1 MIVDG
6 GGLAGRQCGRAV
18 INCGCGGMTMGIGKG
33 KVNRIRWPAFCGP
46 TCRSCPASLQGPP
59 SVVGMA
65 WGHRTV
71 YWDALDR
78 KLIWGVWLGVFFGP
92 AHPIVLCHAIWETRM
107 GMLLSH

>member
-59 SVVGMA
+59 TK
-65 WGHRTV
+65 HRYGETDTAIRDTAISKNSDSAIRRV
-71 YWDALDR
+71 Y
-78 KLIWGVWLGVFFGP
+78 V
-92 AHPIVLCHAIWETRM
+92 
-107 GMLLSH
+107 